1 MHVKNI
7 INVIIFNVFIKF
19 NKNKIINQNL
29 NVIKFKY
36 YNLKIKNYFNFI
48 L

>member
-29 NVIKFKY
+29 NVIKFK
-36 YNLKIKNYFNFI
+36 
-48 L
+48 